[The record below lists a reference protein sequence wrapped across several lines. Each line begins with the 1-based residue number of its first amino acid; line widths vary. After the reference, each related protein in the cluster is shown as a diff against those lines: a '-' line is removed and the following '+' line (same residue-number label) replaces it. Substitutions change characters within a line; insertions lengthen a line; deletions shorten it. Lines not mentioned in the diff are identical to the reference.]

1 MLIGECYLLNIV
13 SVFHPF
19 LTLFL
24 TFYLCC
30 NAACPAGLVY
40 VEEGFSCVNFQFAIH
55 TKELSAESVTTYSEE
70 MTTKINAG
78 ELYDVVKASHPETY
92 IYGLG
97 NPGAGTFYDE
107 ATDATATPG
116 VFPGEPVLATT
127 AAPDA
132 VVEEPAPIV
141 EEPAPEQ
148 TGLGAVAIV
157 LIVLAV
163 VIVPIAIVAGYKKYR
178 DTKEEETIKGVR
190 PYEAIQAPRVVEAGD
205 DEAASSLPAIG
216 AAGTAAAMLGEGS
229 E

>member
-1 MLIGECYLLNIV
+1 LNIV
-13 SVFHPF
+13 IVIHP
-19 LTLFL
+19 LLILLL

-30 NAACPAGLVY
+30 FAACPAGLVY
-40 VEEGFSCVNFQFAIH
+40 AEEGFTCINFQFAIL
-55 TKELSAESVTTYSEE
+55 TKELSAEIVTTYSEE

-78 ELYDVVKASHPETY
+78 ELYDVIKANHPETY

-97 NPGAGTFYDE
+97 NPGAGTFYDSN
-107 ATDATATPG
+107 TDATAAPG
-116 VFPGEPVLATT
+116 EPAVTTATPGEPVLTTT

-132 VVEEPAPIV
+132 VVEEPAP
-141 EEPAPEQ
+141 EK

-157 LIVLAV
+157 FIVLAV

-178 DTKEEETIKGVR
+178 ETKEEETIEGVR
-190 PYEAIQAPRVVEAGD
+190 QYDAIQTPRVVEAGY
-205 DEAASSLPAIG
+205 DETASSLAAMG